1 MHTNRTQQIGVPNS
15 LGNLENLNSPWE
27 RPFQTAQNLEIH
39 KIDDLEISMVLHE
52 MASDL
57 RTDTM
62 AEHQP
67 NAATSASP
75 RPARGWLRRWVYGFL
90 RPMIV
95 DRAMFRERPFPG
107 MLFFIWTYPFTPAGK
122 VVMAA
127 LSVSALAGAI
137 TEEMPIYQIPVTL
150 GVLVLVASGVGSV
163 LRWMSVSISG
173 EWPDRVTTG
182 QTVRGEFRV
191 TNDGRWPLL
200 DVSLAVF
207 KLPAAWDLV
216 REERMV
222 PTLAAGETAKMPIR
236 VIPRRRGRYLLPSIR
251 AFSTFPFNL
260 FRNQLGRKESRP
272 ILVLP
277 RFEPLQRINL
287 DVGNRYQPGGIT
299 FTSHLGESP
308 EYIGNR
314 EYLLGDSPRHIDFK
328 SWARLA
334 KPVVREY
341 QEEYFHRLGL
351 VLDTFVPSHWRWLDR
366 LPRDWLPRRKE
377 RELEAAVSLTAAVAD
392 VFSRGEYVLDVFAA
406 GPELH
411 VFRTGR
417 STTPIEAVLEILA
430 DVPACR
436 ENPFDQMTAALAT
449 ELPQISAIVCVFLD
463 WDEPRQRLV
472 QAALDNGC
480 QVKVVVIQ
488 RHFRPLPELDRAS
501 VEVLRFTAEQIEV
514 GIGEL

>member
-1 MHTNRTQQIGVPNS
+1 
-15 LGNLENLNSPWE
+15 
-27 RPFQTAQNLEIH
+27 
-39 KIDDLEISMVLHE
+39 
-52 MASDL
+52 
-57 RTDTM
+57 
-62 AEHQP
+62 
-67 NAATSASP
+67 
-75 RPARGWLRRWVYGFL
+75 
-90 RPMIV
+90 MIA

-107 MLFFIWTYPFTPAGK
+107 LMFFIWTYPFTPAGK

-173 EWPDRVTTG
+173 DWPDRVTAK
-182 QTVRGEFRV
+182 QTVRGDFTV

-200 DVSLAVF
+200 DVSLAIF
-207 KLPAAWDLV
+207 KLPAAWDTV

-222 PTLAAGETAKMPIR
+222 PTLPAGETVKMPIR
-236 VIPRRRGRYLLPSIR
+236 VIPQRRGRFLLPSVR

-299 FTSHLGESP
+299 YTAHLGESP

-351 VLDTFVPSHWRWLDR
+351 VLDTFVPLDWRLSSWLNQ
-366 LPRDWLPRRKE
+366 DWLRRRQQ
-377 RELEAAVSLTAAVAD
+377 RELEAAVSLTASVAD
-392 VFSRGEYVLDVFAA
+392 IFSRGEYVLDVFAA

-436 ENPFDQMTAALAT
+436 ENPFDRMTAALST

-463 WDEPRQRLV
+463 WDESRQRLV
-472 QAALDNGC
+472 QAALNNGC
-480 QVKVVVIQ
+480 RVKVVVIQ
-488 RHFRPLPELDRAS
+488 RHLKPLPGLDQAG
-501 VEVLRFTAEQIEV
+501 VEVLHFTAEQIEK

>member
-1 MHTNRTQQIGVPNS
+1 MS
-15 LGNLENLNSPWE
+15 NSP
-27 RPFQTAQNLEIH
+27 PTAAN
-39 KIDDLEISMVLHE
+39 
-52 MASDL
+52 
-57 RTDTM
+57 TDSQKPT
-62 AEHQP
+62 P
-67 NAATSASP
+67 
-75 RPARGWLRRWVYGFL
+75 GWVKRLTFGFL
-90 RPMIV
+90 RPMIA

-127 LSVSALAGAI
+127 LSISALAGAI

-150 GVLVLVASGVGSV
+150 GVLVLAASGVGSV
-163 LRWMSVSISG
+163 LRWMSVSITG
-173 EWPDRVTTG
+173 EWPDQVTAG
-182 QTVRGEFRV
+182 QTVCGEFTV
-191 TNDGRWPLL
+191 KNDSRWPLL

-207 KLPAAWDLV
+207 QLPASWDSE
-216 REERMV
+216 REEWMV
-222 PTLAAGETAKMPIR
+222 PTLAAGEIAKLPIR
-236 VIPRRRGRYLLPSIR
+236 VIPRRRGRCKLPSVR

-299 FTSHLGESP
+299 FTSHIGESP

-351 VLDTFVPSHWRWLDR
+351 VLDTFVPRDWRSLKWI
-366 LPRDWLPRRKE
+366 PHEWLPRRNE

-417 STTPIEAVLEILA
+417 GTTPIEAVLEILA

-436 ENPFDQMTAALAT
+436 ENPFDRMTAALDA
-449 ELPQISAIVCVFLD
+449 ELPQISAVVCIFLD
-463 WDEPRQRLV
+463 WDESRRRLV
-472 QAALDNGC
+472 QAAIDKGC
-480 QVKVVVIQ
+480 RVKVVVIQ
-488 RHFRPLPELDRAS
+488 RRVQPLPELDQAS
-501 VEVLRFTAEQIEV
+501 VEVLRLTADQIER

>member
-1 MHTNRTQQIGVPNS
+1 MSNPKPT
-15 LGNLENLNSPWE
+15 
-27 RPFQTAQNLEIH
+27 
-39 KIDDLEISMVLHE
+39 
-52 MASDL
+52 
-57 RTDTM
+57 
-62 AEHQP
+62 
-67 NAATSASP
+67 ASP
-75 RPARGWLRRWVYGFL
+75 SDSLRPTRGWWGRLAFGFL
-90 RPMIV
+90 RPMIA

-107 MLFFIWTYPFTPAGK
+107 VLFFLWTYPFTQAGK

-127 LSVSALAGAI
+127 LTVSALAGAI
-137 TEEMPIYQIPVTL
+137 TDEMPVYQIPVAL

-182 QTVRGEFRV
+182 QPVRGDFVV
-191 TNDGRWPLL
+191 TNTGRWPLL

-207 KLPAAWDLV
+207 KLPATWDS
-216 REERMV
+216 ERDDCMV
-222 PTLAAGETAKMPIR
+222 PTLAAGESAKLPIR
-236 VIPRRRGRYLLPSIR
+236 VVPRRRGRYLLPSVR

-299 FTSHLGESP
+299 FTSHIGESP

-314 EYLLGDSPRHIDFK
+314 EYLMGDSPRHIDFK

-351 VLDTFVPSHWRWLDR
+351 VLDTL
-366 LPRDWLPRRKE
+366 LPRDRRSLKWLPVERLQRRNE
-377 RELEAAVSLTAAVAD
+377 RPLEAAVSLTAAVAD
-392 VFSRGEYVLDVFAA
+392 VFSRGEFVLDVFAA

-436 ENPFDQMTAALAT
+436 ENPFDRMTAALVT
-449 ELPQISAIVCVFLD
+449 EFPQLSALVCIFLD
-463 WDEPRQRLV
+463 WDESRQRLV
-472 QAALDNGC
+472 QAALDHGC
-480 QVKVVVIQ
+480 RVKVVVIQ
-488 RHFRPLPELDRAS
+488 RSSQPLPELDRAG
-501 VEVLRFTAEQIEV
+501 VEVLRFTPEQIEA

>member
-1 MHTNRTQQIGVPNS
+1 M
-15 LGNLENLNSPWE
+15 L
-27 RPFQTAQNLEIH
+27 
-39 KIDDLEISMVLHE
+39 
-52 MASDL
+52 
-57 RTDTM
+57 
-62 AEHQP
+62 
-67 NAATSASP
+67 
-75 RPARGWLRRWVYGFL
+75 GFL
-90 RPMIV
+90 RPMIA

-107 MLFFIWTYPFTPAGK
+107 LLFFIWTYPFTPAGK

-127 LSVSALAGAI
+127 LAFSALAGAI
-137 TEEMPIYQIPVTL
+137 TDEMPIYQIPVAL

-173 EWPDRVTTG
+173 EWPEHVTVG
-182 QTVRGEFRV
+182 QTVSGDFTV
-191 TNDGRWPLL
+191 TNEGRWPLL
-200 DVSLAVF
+200 DVSLAAF
-207 KLPAAWDLV
+207 KLPDSWRTLRD
-216 REERMV
+216 ERMV
-222 PTLAAGETAKMPIR
+222 PTLVAGDSAKLPIR
-236 VIPRRRGRYLLPSIR
+236 VVPRRRGRYLLPSVR

-272 ILVLP
+272 IVVLP

-287 DVGNRYQPGGIT
+287 DVGNRYQPGGVSL
-299 FTSHLGESP
+299 TSHIGESP

-314 EYLLGDSPRHIDFK
+314 EYLPGDSPRHIDFK

-334 KPVVREY
+334 KPVVREF

-351 VLDTFVPSHWRWLDR
+351 VLDTFVPHDWRFPRWLNN
-366 LPRDWLPRRKE
+366 DWLRSRRE
-377 RELEAAVSLTAAVAD
+377 RELEAAVSLTASVAD

-436 ENPFDQMTAALAT
+436 ENPIEQMTAALST
-449 ELPQISAIVCVFLD
+449 ELPQISSIVCIFLS

-472 QAALDNGC
+472 QAALSNGC
-480 QVKVVVIQ
+480 RVKVVVIQ
-488 RHFRPLPELDRAS
+488 RRQQPLPELDQAGA
-501 VEVLRFTAEQIEV
+501 EVLSFTAEQIEA

>member
-1 MHTNRTQQIGVPNS
+1 MPNPPTTDAPAEAPQVRR
-15 LGNLENLNSPWE
+15 G
-27 RPFQTAQNLEIH
+27 RVAQF
-39 KIDDLEISMVLHE
+39 V
-52 MASDL
+52 SD
-57 RTDTM
+57 
-62 AEHQP
+62 
-67 NAATSASP
+67 
-75 RPARGWLRRWVYGFL
+75 FL
-90 RPMIV
+90 RPMLV

-107 MLFFIWTYPFTPAGK
+107 ATFFIWTYPFTPAGK
-122 VVMAA
+122 IVMVA
-127 LSVSALAGAI
+127 LSISALAGAI

-163 LRWMSVSISG
+163 LRWMSVSIRG
-173 EWPDRVTTG
+173 DWPEQVTVG
-182 QTVRGEFRV
+182 QPVRGEFVV
-191 TNDGRWPLL
+191 TNDSRWPLL
-200 DVSLAVF
+200 DVSLSIF
-207 KLPAAWDLV
+207 KLPSNWSLV
-216 REERMV
+216 CDAGMV
-222 PTLAAGETAKMPIR
+222 PTLASGASATLTLEAVTH
-236 VIPRRRGRYLLPSIR
+236 RRGRYLLPSIR

-260 FRNQLGRKESRP
+260 FRNQLGRKESSP

-277 RFEPLQRINL
+277 RFVPLQRINL

-299 FTSHLGESP
+299 FTSHIGESP

-314 EYLLGDSPRHIDFK
+314 EYLPGDSPRHIDFK

-351 VLDTFVPSHWRWLDR
+351 VLDTFVPSGWLSFG
-366 LPRDWLPRRKE
+366 WLSHEGLRRRHE

-392 VFSRGEYVLDVFAA
+392 IFSRGEFVLDVFAA

-417 STTPIEAVLEILA
+417 GTTPIEAVLEILA

-436 ENPFDQMTAALAT
+436 ENPIDRITAALAP
-449 ELPQISAIVCVFLD
+449 ELPQISAVVCVFLD
-463 WDEPRQRLV
+463 WDESRQRLV

-480 QVKVVVIQ
+480 RVKVIVIQ
-488 RHFRPLPELDRAS
+488 RRFRPLPQLDRAG
-501 VEVLRFTAEQIEV
+501 VELLQFTAAQIEA

>member
-1 MHTNRTQQIGVPNS
+1 
-15 LGNLENLNSPWE
+15 
-27 RPFQTAQNLEIH
+27 
-39 KIDDLEISMVLHE
+39 
-52 MASDL
+52 
-57 RTDTM
+57 M
-62 AEHQP
+62 AELP
-67 NAATSASP
+67 PTAATTESP
-75 RPARGWLRRWVYGFL
+75 RTKRGWLGRLVFGFL
-90 RPMIV
+90 RPMIA

-107 MLFFIWTYPFTPAGK
+107 MLFFLWTYPFTPAGK

-150 GVLVLVASGVGSV
+150 GVLVLIASGVGSV
-163 LRWMSVSISG
+163 LRWMSVAISG
-173 EWPDRVTTG
+173 DWPDRVTTG
-182 QTVRGEFRV
+182 QTVRGEFTV
-191 TNDGRWPLL
+191 TNEGRWPLL
-200 DVSLAVF
+200 DVSLAIF
-207 KLPAAWDLV
+207 KLPAAWDSV
-216 REERMV
+216 RAEKMV
-222 PTLAAGETAKMPIR
+222 PTLPAGETAKLPIR
-236 VIPRRRGRYLLPSIR
+236 VIPRRRGRYLLPSVR

-287 DVGNRYQPGGIT
+287 DVGNRYQPGGIA
-299 FTSHLGESP
+299 FTSHIGESP

-314 EYLLGDSPRHIDFK
+314 EYLPGDSPRHIDFR

-351 VLDTFVPSHWRWLDR
+351 VLDTFVP
-366 LPRDWLPRRKE
+366 RDWRSLHWLPHEWLRRRNE
-377 RELEAAVSLTAAVAD
+377 RSLEAAVSLTASVAD

-436 ENPFDQMTAALAT
+436 ENSLDQMTAALST
-449 ELPQISAIVCVFLD
+449 ELPQISAIVCIFLD
-463 WDEPRQRLV
+463 WDQARQRLV

-480 QVKVVVIQ
+480 RVKVVVIQ
-488 RHFRPLPELDRAS
+488 RRFQPLPELDRTG
-501 VEVLRFTAEQIEV
+501 VEVLRFTVEQIET

>member
-1 MHTNRTQQIGVPNS
+1 MSH
-15 LGNLENLNSPWE
+15 
-27 RPFQTAQNLEIH
+27 
-39 KIDDLEISMVLHE
+39 
-52 MASDL
+52 
-57 RTDTM
+57 
-62 AEHQP
+62 
-67 NAATSASP
+67 P
-75 RPARGWLRRWVYGFL
+75 RPTIATPDAPPPTRGWLRRWVFGFL
-90 RPMIV
+90 RPMIA

-107 MLFFIWTYPFTPAGK
+107 VLFFIWTYPFTPAGK

-173 EWPDRVTTG
+173 EWPDRVTAG
-182 QTVRGEFRV
+182 QTVRGEFSV
-191 TNDGRWPLL
+191 KNTSRWPLL

-207 KLPAAWDLV
+207 KLPATWETL

-222 PTLAAGETAKMPIR
+222 PTLAAGEAARMPIR
-236 VIPRRRGRYLLPSIR
+236 VIPRRRGRYMLPSVR

-272 ILVLP
+272 VLVLP

-299 FTSHLGESP
+299 FTSHIGESP

-351 VLDTFVPSHWRWLDR
+351 VLDTFMPSGWQWLDR
-366 LPRDWLPRRKE
+366 LPREWQPRRKD
-377 RELEAAVSLTAAVAD
+377 REFEAAISLTAAVAD

-406 GPELH
+406 GSELH

-430 DVPACR
+430 DVPPCR

-449 ELPQISAIVCVFLD
+449 ELPQISAIVCVFLN
-463 WDEPRQRLV
+463 WDESRQRLV
-472 QAALDNGC
+472 RAALDNGC

-488 RHFRPLPELDRAS
+488 RRFQPLPELDRAG
-501 VEVLRFTAEQIEV
+501 VEVLRFSAEQIER

>member
-1 MHTNRTQQIGVPNS
+1 MVDLQ
-15 LGNLENLNSPWE
+15 
-27 RPFQTAQNLEIH
+27 QTA
-39 KIDDLEISMVLHE
+39 
-52 MASDL
+52 
-57 RTDTM
+57 
-62 AEHQP
+62 
-67 NAATSASP
+67 ATTESP
-75 RPARGWLRRWVYGFL
+75 RPKRGWLGRLVLGFL
-90 RPMIV
+90 RPMIA

-107 MLFFIWTYPFTPAGK
+107 LMFFLWTYPFTPAGK

-150 GVLVLVASGVGSV
+150 GVLVLVASGVGSI

-173 EWPDRVTTG
+173 DWPDRVTTG
-182 QTVRGEFRV
+182 QTVRGEFAV
-191 TNDGRWPLL
+191 TNAGRWPLL
-200 DVSLAVF
+200 DVSLAIF
-207 KLPAAWDLV
+207 KLPTSWDSV

-222 PTLAAGETAKMPIR
+222 PTLAAGETAKLPIR
-236 VIPRRRGRYLLPSIR
+236 VIPRRRGRYLLPSVR

-299 FTSHLGESP
+299 FTSHVGESP

-351 VLDTFVPSHWRWLDR
+351 VLDTFVP
-366 LPRDWLPRRKE
+366 RDWLSLNWLPYEWLRRRSE
-377 RELEAAVSLTAAVAD
+377 RGLEAAVSLTASVAD

-430 DVPACR
+430 DVPPCR
-436 ENPFDQMTAALAT
+436 ENPFEQMTAALAT
-449 ELPQISAIVCVFLD
+449 ELPQISAIVCIFLD

-480 QVKVVVIQ
+480 RVKVVVIQ
-488 RHFRPLPELDRAS
+488 RHFRPLPELDRAG
-501 VEVLRFTAEQIEV
+501 VEVLRFTAEQIET